1 MKSRR
6 SYYYGQVVQGLEYNP
21 RLFLYLLIFAVVVV
35 YAYQF
40 ASQVS
45 TQWMVAGFASLGIL
59 AGLTIMIWPYQA
71 VMLYLGLA
79 IWYHSFLRGETMV
92 GMGSALVY
100 PGDVFMA
107 AFLVVEFFR
116 GCMRQTHLYTATDRW
131 MVALYAWALCC
142 VARGVLDNG
151 YSAIGESRE
160 FLHCISYF
168 IVIHYVTRAEQTDSA
183 LRWLKWICIITA
195 VCQLY
200 FVVVVGGLKPRF
212 AGGNLLNEYGCL
224 NVVVLGI
231 LLGRDHIKRP
241 SGSWS
246 VILGCGTLLVVA
258 GAFAAIY
265 DPSLI
270 TSLTSLL
277 GVVGNLSFSTQVLL
291 LLPLGIGA
299 AILLESAIQ
308 ERSIAA
314 IGIAMLLVLT
324 FYSAMRAVVVSVL
337 ITLPFLLWITRRH
350 FFKTMLLGAV
360 AVTLGIV
367 AVAAMNPFM
376 GNQLDEFFAKTY
388 RGIIDPSL
396 DPTGSWRLYGWRWEI
411 EKIFSNPFWV
421 LIGQGFGGY
430 YSWYFSL
437 IDDVIKTGAHNQFI
451 QFWSKMGLVGVGLFF
466 TVVFS
471 FYNQA
476 FRFLQKSTDE
486 LQRSVMMIFMLV
498 VLGNLVDMWV
508 GQSMITLWPILAIGT
523 ALPRLWLAKP
533 AGAPAINVTAPMR
546 SRSPSGVS
554 RRPPGQQPALSR

>member
-1 MKSRR
+1 VKSRR
-6 SYYYGQVVQGLEYNP
+6 AYYYGQVVQGLEYNP

-79 IWYHSFLRGETMV
+79 IWYYAFLRGGTMV

-142 VARGVLDNG
+142 VARGVLDFG

-168 IVIHYVTRAEQTDSA
+168 IVIHYVTRVEQTDSV

-200 FVVVVGGLKPRF
+200 FVVVVGGRKPRF

-224 NVVVLGI
+224 NIVVLGI
-231 LLGRDHIKRP
+231 LLGRDHIKRHRTLAA
-241 SGSWS
+241 
-246 VILGCGTLLVVA
+246 LGVAVLLV
-258 GAFAAIY
+258 
-265 DPSLI
+265 
-270 TSLTSLL
+270 
-277 GVVGNLSFSTQVLL
+277 
-291 LLPLGIGA
+291 
-299 AILLESAIQ
+299 
-308 ERSIAA
+308 
-314 IGIAMLLVLT
+314 MT
-324 FYSAMRAVVVSVL
+324 FYSAMRAVVASVL

-350 FFKTMLLGAV
+350 FFKTMLLGGV
-360 AVTLGIV
+360 AATLGIIV
-367 AVAAMNPFM
+367 IAALNPFM

-388 RGIIDPSL
+388 RGIIEPSL
-396 DPTGSWRLYGWRWEI
+396 DPTGSWRLYGWRWEM

-430 YSWYFSL
+430 YSWYFNL
-437 IDDVIKTGAHNQFI
+437 LDDVIKTGVHNQFI
-451 QFWSKMGLVGVGLFF
+451 QFWSKMGLVGVGLFL

-486 LQRSVMMIFMLV
+486 FQRSVMMIFMLV
-498 VLGNLVDMWV
+498 VLGNLVDMWI

-533 AGAPAINVTAPMR
+533 ASAPVINATAPMR

-554 RRPPGQQPALSR
+554 RRPPGQQPAFSR